1 MEEKISVA
9 IIGLGRVGSV
19 FIEKLKRLENR
30 EVFIKAAYE
39 ENPDSPGLTICRRK
53 AIRTC
58 SDISEITEMGSEI
71 DIIFNLTGDM
81 TVERN
86 LRLAQVKSRNHH
98 TVSVSRIIA
107 ALLWKAISDGA
118 LPEHSGK

>member
-19 FIEKLKRLENR
+19 FLEKLNQLENR

-53 AIRTC
+53 GIHTC
-58 SDISEITEMGSEI
+58 SNINEITEMGSEI
-71 DIIFNLTGDM
+71 DIIFNLTGDL

-86 LRLAQVKSRNHH
+86 LRLAQVKSKNHQ
-98 TVSVSRIIA
+98 TVIVSRIVA